1 MFTENLESTQQ
12 YDFSTASEWEI
23 FIARLEEII
32 LEWKLHLEKIGPPL
46 KNNELSTGEWEIK
59 SETATFADTEFV
71 VSFHKL
77 KQDDSDTILDSTGK
91 FEVHED
97 LLSLENDFLS
107 MMLCEDGSV
116 KPHYISRW
124 YGLKKFVVLTPSKGS
139 SIMNESKIKI
149 LMSSMT
155 IAVNN
160 QNCEVPMFAQVLEAW
175 QNYFVGVCEG
185 RGYRSEFDMI
195 HLKKIPPHCRYLSG
209 LLNVF
214 KSKIA
219 CSCTL
224 DPIKV
229 SARISYQLKD
239 FTQFEYQIELPDFHQ
254 QDSSNISLHPKSEG
268 LSGLKSCPP
277 DGLVW
282 RLAICSSHALYSMGG
297 AKSFAHVWFEFVQEL
312 RYRWE
317 NSLRIPGEMTLYAT
331 WPKLVESIVVDT
343 ESYSDLE
350 SQQAPLCEMTL
361 YATWPKLVESIVV
374 DTESY
379 SDLEPQQAP
388 LWYLALKMTELPSSL
403 LYDYLTEF
411 LIMSSST
418 ANMDELLGDLIQES
432 QQAPLCEMTLY
443 ATWPKL
449 VESIV
454 VDTESYSD
462 LEPQQ
467 APLWYLAMKMTELP
481 SSLLYDYLTEFLIMS
496 SSTANMDE
504 LLGDLIQVA
513 LPTKVTR
520 LATRNKNE
528 LLVRPKQKSTFHFSN
543 KLNYCY
549 YFISF
554 QRNEYSESIGCQI
567 IKQDDVTQEG
577 LSGLKSCPPDGLVW
591 RLAICSS
598 HALYSM
604 GGAKSFAHVWF
615 EFVQELRYRWENS
628 LRIPG

>member
-59 SETATFADTEFV
+59 SETATFADTEFVVSFHKLKQDDSDTILDNTEFV

-418 ANMDELLGDLIQES
+418 ANMDELLGDLIQGQPQDARIGAQS
-432 QQAPLCEMTLY
+432 RLKDPGSSRLGQGPLPEDLLM
-443 ATWPKL
+443 
-449 VESIV
+449 SILRHLFP
-454 VDTESYSD
+454 DAAGNS
-462 LEPQQ
+462 
-467 APLWYLAMKMTELP
+467 
-481 SSLLYDYLTEFLIMS
+481 
-496 SSTANMDE
+496 
-504 LLGDLIQVA
+504 
-513 LPTKVTR
+513 
-520 LATRNKNE
+520 
-528 LLVRPKQKSTFHFSN
+528 
-543 KLNYCY
+543 
-549 YFISF
+549 
-554 QRNEYSESIGCQI
+554 RNEYSESIGCQI

-577 LSGLKSCPPDGLVW
+577 LS
-591 RLAICSS
+591 ASS
-598 HALYSM
+598 A
-604 GGAKSFAHVWF
+604 V
-615 EFVQELRYRWENS
+615 
-628 LRIPG
+628 

>member
-1 MFTENLESTQQ
+1 
-12 YDFSTASEWEI
+12 
-23 FIARLEEII
+23 
-32 LEWKLHLEKIGPPL
+32 P
-46 KNNELSTGEWEIK
+46 
-59 SETATFADTEFV
+59 DTEFV

-160 QNCEVPMFAQVLEAW
+160 QNCEVPMFAQVLEPW

-195 HLKKIPPHCRYLSG
+195 HLKKIPPHCKYLSG

-229 SARISYQLKD
+229 SARISLPTPVNAFFELLTNRVGGFD
-239 FTQFEYQIELPDFHQ
+239 ETTSAQFEYQIELPDFHQ
-254 QDSSNISLHPKSEG
+254 QDSSNISLLE
-268 LSGLKSCPP
+268 
-277 DGLVW
+277 
-282 RLAICSSHALYSMGG
+282 
-297 AKSFAHVWFEFVQEL
+297 
-312 RYRWE
+312 
-317 NSLRIPGEMTLYAT
+317 
-331 WPKLVESIVVDT
+331 KLPFGTACEPIS
-343 ESYSDLE
+343 
-350 SQQAPLCEMTL
+350 EMTL

-418 ANMDELLGDLIQES
+418 ANMDELLGDLIQET
-432 QQAPLCEMTLY
+432 C
-443 ATWPKL
+443 
-449 VESIV
+449 
-454 VDTESYSD
+454 
-462 LEPQQ
+462 
-467 APLWYLAMKMTELP
+467 
-481 SSLLYDYLTEFLIMS
+481 
-496 SSTANMDE
+496 
-504 LLGDLIQVA
+504 
-513 LPTKVTR
+513 KVRTDVNTR
-520 LATRNKNE
+520 QMFKN
-528 LLVRPKQKSTFHFSN
+528 
-543 KLNYCY
+543 
-549 YFISF
+549 
-554 QRNEYSESIGCQI
+554 
-567 IKQDDVTQEG
+567 
-577 LSGLKSCPPDGLVW
+577 
-591 RLAICSS
+591 
-598 HALYSM
+598 
-604 GGAKSFAHVWF
+604 
-615 EFVQELRYRWENS
+615 
-628 LRIPG
+628 

>member
-23 FIARLEEII
+23 FIARLEQII

-124 YGLKKFVVLTPSKGS
+124 YGLKKFVVLTPFKGS

-160 QNCEVPMFAQVLEAW
+160 QNCEVPMFAQVLEPW

-195 HLKKIPPHCRYLSG
+195 HLKKIPPHCKYLSG

-254 QDSSNISLHPKSEG
+254 QDSSNISLLE
-268 LSGLKSCPP
+268 
-277 DGLVW
+277 
-282 RLAICSSHALYSMGG
+282 
-297 AKSFAHVWFEFVQEL
+297 
-312 RYRWE
+312 
-317 NSLRIPGEMTLYAT
+317 
-331 WPKLVESIVVDT
+331 KLPFGTACEPIS
-343 ESYSDLE
+343 
-350 SQQAPLCEMTL
+350 EMTL

-418 ANMDELLGDLIQES
+418 ANMDELLGDLIQGQPQDARIGAQS
-432 QQAPLCEMTLY
+432 RLKDPGSSRLGQGPLPEDLLM
-443 ATWPKL
+443 
-449 VESIV
+449 SILRHLFP
-454 VDTESYSD
+454 DAAGNS
-462 LEPQQ
+462 
-467 APLWYLAMKMTELP
+467 
-481 SSLLYDYLTEFLIMS
+481 
-496 SSTANMDE
+496 
-504 LLGDLIQVA
+504 
-513 LPTKVTR
+513 
-520 LATRNKNE
+520 
-528 LLVRPKQKSTFHFSN
+528 
-543 KLNYCY
+543 
-549 YFISF
+549 
-554 QRNEYSESIGCQI
+554 RNEYSESIGCQI